1 MTLNKKCKILK
12 IYISE
17 DSKYKGHNLYHALVQ
32 KLGEAGMA
40 GVTVTRGIEGFGHE
54 KRLHSTRLI
63 DISLKLPVIVE
74 VIDSPDKIEAV
85 LPLVTEMV
93 NEGLVLV
100 TDVTVIKYG
109 RELTLE

>member
-1 MTLNKKCKILK
+1 
-12 IYISE
+12 
-17 DSKYKGHNLYHALVQ
+17 
-32 KLGEAGMA
+32 MA

-54 KRLHSTRLI
+54 KRLHSSRLI

-74 VIDSPDKIEAV
+74 AIDTLDKIESV

-109 RELTLE
+109 SELTL

>member
-1 MTLNKKCKILK
+1 
-12 IYISE
+12 
-17 DSKYKGHNLYHALVQ
+17 
-32 KLGEAGMA
+32 
-40 GVTVTRGIEGFGHE
+40 
-54 KRLHSTRLI
+54 LI

-74 VIDSPDKIEAV
+74 VIDTSEKIEAV

-109 RELTLE
+109 KELTQE